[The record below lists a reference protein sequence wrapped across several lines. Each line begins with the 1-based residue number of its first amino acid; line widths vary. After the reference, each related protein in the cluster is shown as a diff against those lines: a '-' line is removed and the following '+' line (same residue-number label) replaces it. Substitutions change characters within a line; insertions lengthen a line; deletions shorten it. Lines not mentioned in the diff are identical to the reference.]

1 MSLTT
6 YFQALRSAPETRR
19 RRVAL
24 VSSTALTLLI
34 AVGWLI
40 NMGVLFPPQYNYQQ
54 TQTAVVTDVSAVNVL
69 ANIGERFK
77 KGFKVLTDLF

>member
-6 YFQALRSAPETRR
+6 YFQELREAPKRAVVEWRFY
-19 RRVAL
+19 
-24 VSSTALTLLI
+24 SSVALTLLI
-34 AVGWLI
+34 AAGWLV

-69 ANIGERFK
+69 SNIGERFK
-77 KGFKVLTDLF
+77 KVLN